1 MPLFD
6 AHFGELFLFM
16 IYSKFPLSISKQL
29 EKLLSKGLII
39 EDQSFAKK
47 KLKSVNYYR
56 LSAYFSPFYE
66 LKTKKFKNATTFK
79 DVSNLYDFD
88 EDLRLT
94 IFGCVQKIEI
104 AIRSRIINSYSNNFN
119 AHWFLNKKRYKKFE
133 SYINFQ
139 KSALT
144 IIEQNQKKEKF
155 IEHYISKYNEPII
168 PVNWMVI
175 EMLTLGQLS
184 RLYKSLNDD
193 RIKKGIA
200 DDFGITELVLESWL
214 HNLNY
219 IRNICAH
226 HYRLWNR
233 DLGITPKF
241 PRRVKYPFLVQK
253 RGFSHEKI
261 YLTLSVIIYLL
272 DRIELNSQKKST
284 LIKFIDELPPFYKDK
299 MGLPGFYKSETLWN

>member
-1 MPLFD
+1 MHTLASFFIMKYGKP
-6 AHFGELFLFM
+6 
-16 IYSKFPLSISKQL
+16 PLSISKQL
-29 EKLLSKGLII
+29 EKLLSKGLIV

-56 LSAYFSPFYE
+56 LSAYFSPFY
-66 LKTKKFKNATTFK
+66 KRNTKQFKNNTVFK
-79 DVSNLYDFD
+79 DISNLYDFD
-88 EDLRLT
+88 EDLRL
-94 IFGCVQKIEI
+94 IVFGCIQKIEI

-119 AHWFLNKKRYKKFE
+119 THWFLNKRRFKTFE
-133 SYINFQ
+133 SYLNFQ

-155 IEHYISKYNEPII
+155 IEHYMLKYSEPLI
-168 PVNWMVI
+168 PANWMII

-184 RLYKSLNDD
+184 RLYKSLNNDKT
-193 RIKKGIA
+193 KKSIA

-233 DLGITPKF
+233 DLRITPKF
-241 PRRVKYPFLVQK
+241 PNRIKYQFLNV
-253 RGFSHEKI
+253 RDGFRHHKI
-261 YLTLSVIIYLL
+261 YLSLSVILYLL
-272 DRIELNSQKKST
+272 DRIESSSQNKRN
-284 LIKFIDELPPFYKDK
+284 LIEFIDKVPTSYKNN
-299 MGLPGFYKSETLWN
+299 MGFPSLYKNEDLWI